1 MSDVLAAKGDQVRG
15 PGGMDREAT
24 VKYLKGFDS
33 AFHSS
38 NRRVSDKRLKSFS
51 EKLKLPIETKLKN

>member
-1 MSDVLAAKGDQVRG
+1 
-15 PGGMDREAT
+15 MDREAT